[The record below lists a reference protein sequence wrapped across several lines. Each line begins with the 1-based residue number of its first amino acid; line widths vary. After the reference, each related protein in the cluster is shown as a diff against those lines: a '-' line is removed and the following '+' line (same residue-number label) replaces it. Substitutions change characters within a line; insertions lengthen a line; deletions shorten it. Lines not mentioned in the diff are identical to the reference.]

1 MIPSITYDFNF
12 DYVLVLI
19 FSSYIIYGYFSGGH
33 KQIRLSINLI
43 LPFMIIYYLGKYI
56 TNYMYIPLKTTFL
69 FEMFDTYLGI
79 IKNTF
84 GMMVA
89 YIITYLLL
97 LVSVFFLSIY
107 ARRYVLN
114 ENMRAKLGRKNN
126 YIGALFALING
137 YVLIYFI
144 ILPAFSL
151 NIVGGEARITTFV
164 LENPPPFS
172 RIARTAEKAVP
183 IKGLAD
189 KADDFQRLMSVDGIE
204 GYYNDA
210 IYDYQQLYIGSN
222 SFETEFMTNVY
233 TELSLESK
241 TLLDDEYFDYFDEV
255 LSLTNYQGV
264 SRILVLETTTN
275 DYLYL
280 DLIAEEDDFETLLNN
295 MKKIVA
301 DYEASI
307 ITYDED
313 VLDYAYGVE
322 YEAYEDLLDD
332 YEVAVIAYSTDKI
345 TELLAGNDYT
355 ITFSETRPTIIA
367 EKPSNY
373 IHPDSLVEPIEPVLT
388 ATITEADVF
397 VAEYEDKEDIR
408 DLLKTLGK
416 NFRDHK
422 GLLIWYVDELDRNMA
437 TSSDGGDISETIVSF
452 KTNYSVIM
460 EDLNDEDLESKL
472 YLAQMS
478 ITSYDV
484 FTSWLDCTMENMDTI
499 ELDDI
504 GNASNRCTNI
514 DTSLV
519 TDYDFTDDALSIVTT
534 LFEGES
540 VTWII
545 LQYKYDY
552 EAGGFVEEFEDF
564 PEVLDILE
572 STKELVDDYDE
583 YYKDIANSLE
593 GNLSMVFKIGI
604 SVMKFHLDVYDVLV
618 NSPIISAVFNDIV
631 RVCSGSETSP
641 INRDVMVCPKTE
653 GDSGFVREL
662 FNMRFLASDI
672 LFKAY
677 LMVDNENE
685 AIIYDSEEMSAFL
698 DKTNTAVEDNVISA
712 EVVSMFADQFAFN
725 IIDEANNYTLLEQ
738 MYDDGQITIEAMRIL
753 ADDEY
758 ELFSSEFRQRVR
770 SLIR

>member
-1 MIPSITYDFNF
+1 MIPNIAFDFNF

-19 FSSYIIYGYFSGGH
+19 FASYIIYGYFSGGH
-33 KQIRLSINLI
+33 KQIRFSINLI

-56 TNYMYIPLKTTFL
+56 TSYMYIPLKTTFL

-89 YIITYLLL
+89 YAITYTLLFF
-97 LVSVFFLSIY
+97 SVFFLSIY

-126 YIGALFALING
+126 YIGALFALVNG
-137 YVLIYFI
+137 YVLIYFVL
-144 ILPAFSL
+144 LPVFSL
-151 NIVGGEARITTFV
+151 NIVGGEARITNFV

-189 KADDFQRLMSVDGIE
+189 KADDFQRLMSVDGIS

-210 IYDYQQLYIGSN
+210 IYEYQQVYIGSN
-222 SFETEFMTNVY
+222 SYETDFMTDVY
-233 TELSLESK
+233 RWLSLESK
-241 TLLDDEYFDYFDEV
+241 ILLNDEYFDYFDEE
-255 LSLTNYQGV
+255 LTATNYTGI
-264 SRILVLETTTN
+264 SRILVLETATN

-280 DLIAEEDDFETLLNN
+280 DIVETEDDFASTLSD
-295 MKKIVA
+295 MKKIVK
-301 DYEASI
+301 DYEDSI
-307 ITYDED
+307 INYDSD
-313 VLDYAYGVE
+313 VLDYAYGVQ
-322 YEAYEDLLDD
+322 YDAYLDLLDD
-332 YEVAVIAYSTDKI
+332 YETGVITYTTSKI
-345 TELLAGNDYT
+345 TALLAGNSFADV
-355 ITFSETRPTIIA
+355 FSDTRPTISI
-367 EKPSNY
+367 EKPSKY
-373 IHPDSLVEPIEPVLT
+373 VHPDTLVEPTEPVLT
-388 ATITEADVF
+388 TTITEADDF
-397 VAEYEDKEDIR
+397 VVEYENKLDIR
-408 DLLKTLGK
+408 GPLNTLGK

-422 GLLIWYVDELDRNMA
+422 GLLIWYIDELDRNMT
-437 TSSDGGDISETIVSF
+437 TSAEGGDISETIVSF
-452 KTNYSVIM
+452 KNNYTSIV
-460 EDLNDEDLESKL
+460 EDMNDEDLEGKL

-484 FTSWLDCTMENMDTI
+484 FTTWLDCTMENMDTI

-504 GNASNRCTNI
+504 ELSANRCTNI

-519 TDYDFTDDALSIVTT
+519 TDYDFTDDALGIVTT
-534 LFEGES
+534 LFEGDS

-545 LQYKYDY
+545 LQYKHDY
-552 EAGGFVEEFEDF
+552 EAGGFVEEFADF

-572 STKELVDDYDE
+572 STKELVDDYDS

-593 GNLSMVFKIGI
+593 GNLSMVIKIGI

-618 NSPIISAVFNDIV
+618 NSPIISAVFNDAV
-631 RVCSGSETSP
+631 RMCSGSETSP
-641 INRDVMVCPKTE
+641 INRDVMVCPVTE
-653 GDSGFVREL
+653 GDSGFAREL

-677 LMVDNENE
+677 LMIDDENE
-685 AIIYDSEEMSAFL
+685 AIIYDSEEMHAFL
-698 DKTNTAVEDNVISA
+698 EKANTAVENNVISG
-712 EVVSMFADQFAFN
+712 EVVSMFADQLAFN
-725 IIDEANNYTLLEQ
+725 VIDETNNYTLLEQ

-758 ELFSSEFRQRVR
+758 ELFSSEFRTRVR

>member
-1 MIPSITYDFNF
+1 MIPSIAFDFNF
-12 DYVLVLI
+12 DYVLALI
-19 FSSYIIYGYFSGGH
+19 FSSYIVYGYFSGGH

-56 TNYMYIPLKTTFL
+56 TNYMYLPLKTTFL

-84 GMMVA
+84 GMIVA
-89 YIITYLLL
+89 YVFTYILLFT
-97 LVSVFFLSIY
+97 SVFLLSIY

-126 YIGALFALING
+126 YIGALFAFING
-137 YVLIYFI
+137 YVLVYFI

-151 NIVGGEARITTFV
+151 NLVGGEAVMTNFV

-189 KADDFQRLMSVDGIE
+189 KADDFQQLMSVDGIE

-210 IYDYQQLYIGSN
+210 IYDYQQLYIGPN
-222 SFETEFMTNVY
+222 SFETSFMTDVY

-241 TLLDDEYFDYFDEV
+241 TLLDDEYFDYFDEA
-255 LSLTNYQGV
+255 LTLTSYQGV
-264 SRILVLETTTN
+264 SRVLVLETSTN

-280 DLIAEEDDFETLLNN
+280 DLVDTEDDFATSLND
-295 MKKIVA
+295 MKEIVD
-301 DYEASI
+301 DYEASL
-307 ITYDED
+307 ITYDKD
-313 VLDYAYGVE
+313 LLDYTYGVQ
-322 YEAYEDLLDD
+322 YDAYEDLLDD
-332 YEVAVIAYSTDKI
+332 YEEAVIVYTTEKI
-345 TELLAGNDYT
+345 TALLAGNDYT
-355 ITFSETRPTIIA
+355 ITFTDTRPTITA
-367 EKPSNY
+367 EEPINY
-373 IHPDSLVEPIEPVLT
+373 VHPDTLVEPIEPVLT
-388 ATITEADVF
+388 EAITAADVF

-408 DLLKTLGK
+408 DTLKEFGK
-416 NFRDHK
+416 NFKDHK
-422 GLLIWYVDELDRNMA
+422 GLLVWYVDELDRNMA
-437 TSSDGGDISETIVSF
+437 TSSEGGDISETIVSF
-452 KTNYSVIM
+452 KTNYPSIM
-460 EDLNDEDLESKL
+460 EEINDEDLESKL

-499 ELDDI
+499 EMDDI
-504 GNASNRCTNI
+504 GNTANRCTNI

-534 LFEGES
+534 VFEGES

-552 EAGGFVEEFEDF
+552 EAGGFVEEFAEF
-564 PEVLDILE
+564 PEVLDVLE

-593 GNLSMVFKIGI
+593 GNLSMVIKIGI

-618 NSPIISAVFNDIV
+618 NSPIISAVFNDLV

-641 INRDVMVCPKTE
+641 INRDVVVCPLSE
-653 GDSGFVREL
+653 GGSGFGEL

-677 LMVDNENE
+677 LMVDSENE
-685 AIIYDSEEMSAFL
+685 AIVYDTEEMNAFL
-698 DKTNTAVEDNVISA
+698 EKTNTAVENNVITA
-712 EVVSMFADQFAFN
+712 EVVSMFGDQFAFN
-725 IIDEANNYTLLEQ
+725 VIDETNNYTLLEQ
-738 MYDDGQITIEAMRIL
+738 MYDDGLISIEAMRIL

-758 ELFSSEFRQRVR
+758 ELFSSEFRTRVR